1 MLYAVTL
8 ISQCLHQLLLKL
20 KKPDKRGKE
29 QDILFVSTDF
39 LFDSE
44 NYIEIINKGFIE
56 AWGGGGGG
64 GGGGCT
70 LWTDIITFVYEY
82 NILFLFCLCTMESLY
97 SGTLPS
103 VLINRGVLI
112 SEVDLY
118 YYKLKHRMGHFKLF
132 LITGLS
138 SFQRWICTTIN

>member
-1 MLYAVTL
+1 MLYATL

-56 AWGGGGGG
+56 AWGGGALCGLILLPLFMLL
-64 GGGGCT
+64 T
-70 LWTDIITFVYEY
+70 ILFVY
-82 NILFLFCLCTMESLY
+82 NGISL
-97 SGTLPS
+97 L
-103 VLINRGVLI
+103 R
-112 SEVDLY
+112 D
-118 YYKLKHRMGHFKLF
+118 
-132 LITGLS
+132 ITK
-138 SFQRWICTTIN
+138 CPD